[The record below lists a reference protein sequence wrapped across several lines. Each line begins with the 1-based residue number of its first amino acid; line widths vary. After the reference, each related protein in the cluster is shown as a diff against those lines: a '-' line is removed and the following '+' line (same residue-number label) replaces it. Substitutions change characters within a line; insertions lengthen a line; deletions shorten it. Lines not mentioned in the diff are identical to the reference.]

1 LDQKIAQLTEERNQ
15 KAKDG
20 TLPIKKLDMDKG
32 ANYIRIAVEYLQK
45 NHYSH
50 KELEEYCSKEGRS
63 IPKDLFAQC
72 DQEFLTKY
80 PQYFADSD
88 DDKPKEIRIKEW
100 RQNLTSLRFKHIIRK
115 FNLKQGSQDPSPGA
129 APIFYNEGLAVLAS
143 AASSAAE
150 CVLEASITDGTPS
163 KVNNHSSDIDQ
174 LLRAMDLRPESTEC
188 NDGGPGEASESHD
201 RGDGYDPG
209 KDSSGSA
216 AGDRPRTTADAG
228 RGARLCRQFMQSME
242 NRYYE
247 VGELVASSDEE
258 KEPSKRGASSGT
270 GGRRAA
276 GGRRAGAAG
285 FGGDP
290 GKDSRG
296 SAAGERPRQTGAGAC
311 AGASLRQKEPPTRP
325 SSGTGGRRAGAASR
339 GADGGGLESIGKEG
353 GGLGGA
359 QASRTGGE
367 LTVTS
372 PLPDPSDCGMRR
384 SAEAGIL
391 SPHRLM
397 PALAAGQPSS
407 PSIDKSNLLY
417 AAKRKSWAMAAQ
429 KGWTDLASRVR
440 KKASNQRAAAW
451 SRGDGSI
458 LAEDQETIP
467 VASAVATESGGE
479 RPFTPLGA
487 RADWPGS
494 RHFVATSTDVGPCC
508 RSPGTRCPSPR
519 CRGLRVPPPRR
530 R

>member
-15 KAKDG
+15 KAKIG
-20 TLPIKKLDMDKG
+20 KLPIKKLDMDKG

-174 LLRAMDLRPESTEC
+174 LLRALDLRPETTEC
-188 NDGGPGEASESHD
+188 NDGGPGEASESHH

-216 AGDRPRTTADAG
+216 AGDRPRKTADASA
-228 RGARLCRQFMQSME
+228 GARLRRQFLQSMK
-242 NRYYE
+242 NRLSE
-247 VGELVASSDEE
+247 VPELESSSDEE
-258 KEPSKRGASSGT
+258 EKPSARGASSGT
-270 GGRRAA
+270 GLGGRRAA

-296 SAAGERPRQTGAGAC
+296 SAAGERPRQTGAGAG

-325 SSGTGGRRAGAASR
+325 SSGRAGRRAGAASS
-339 GADGGGLESIGKEG
+339 GADGGGLESIGEEG

-367 LTVTS
+367 LTFTS
-372 PLPDPSDCGMRR
+372 PLPDPSDCADRP
-384 SAEAGIL
+384 E
-391 SPHRLM
+391 
-397 PALAAGQPSS
+397 PAFCRH
-407 PSIDKSNLLY
+407 ID
-417 AAKRKSWAMAAQ
+417 
-429 KGWTDLASRVR
+429 
-440 KKASNQRAAAW
+440 
-451 SRGDGSI
+451 
-458 LAEDQETIP
+458 
-467 VASAVATESGGE
+467 
-479 RPFTPLGA
+479 
-487 RADWPGS
+487 
-494 RHFVATSTDVGPCC
+494 
-508 RSPGTRCPSPR
+508 
-519 CRGLRVPPPRR
+519 
-530 R
+530 

>member
-1 LDQKIAQLTEERNQ
+1 MPRDRPAADIKDEFDALFKHLNTNPTIQVQIQTCFDLLRSYGRRSRDCHENVLNQWKKCDGQPAAMYSAMGRKIAQLTQERSQN
-15 KAKDG
+15 AKNG
-20 TLPIKKLDMDKG
+20 ILPIKHRQMDKG
-32 ANYIRIAVEYLQK
+32 ACYIRLAVEYLRK
-45 NHYSH
+45 NNFSH
-50 KELEEYCSKEGRS
+50 QELQAFRS
-63 IPKDLFAQC
+63 VKGHPMLKDLFAQC

-88 DDKPKEIRIKEW
+88 DDKSKETRIKEW
-100 RQNLTSLRFKHIIRK
+100 RRGLKSVRIDFIINQ
-115 FNLKQGSQDPSPGA
+115 FNLQQGPQEPVSPGD

-216 AGDRPRTTADAG
+216 AGDRPRKTADAG
-228 RGARLCRQFMQSME
+228 RGARFCRQFMQSMK

-247 VGELVASSDEE
+247 VEE
-258 KEPSKRGASSGT
+258 EAREPSARGASSGT

-311 AGASLRQKEPPTRP
+311 AGASLRQKEPPTRH
-325 SSGTGGRRAGAASR
+325 SSGRAGRRAGAASS
-339 GADGGGLESIGKEG
+339 GADGGGLESIGEEG

-367 LTVTS
+367 LTFTS
-372 PLPDPSDCGMRR
+372 PLPDPSDCADR
-384 SAEAGIL
+384 
-391 SPHRLM
+391 PK
-397 PALAAGQPSS
+397 PALCRH
-407 PSIDKSNLLY
+407 ID
-417 AAKRKSWAMAAQ
+417 
-429 KGWTDLASRVR
+429 
-440 KKASNQRAAAW
+440 
-451 SRGDGSI
+451 
-458 LAEDQETIP
+458 
-467 VASAVATESGGE
+467 
-479 RPFTPLGA
+479 
-487 RADWPGS
+487 
-494 RHFVATSTDVGPCC
+494 
-508 RSPGTRCPSPR
+508 
-519 CRGLRVPPPRR
+519 
-530 R
+530 